1 MRDDIIYNAARAIA
15 QREGYLRV
23 TRPALAEESGLNFY
37 AIKNH
42 CRISELHKALKE
54 DGFPPGEP
62 HRNDPQQGEDT
73 KRRILQAAVK
83 LAELDGYQWLT
94 RKAVA
99 DQAGLA
105 QSASLVSHYFGSMVG
120 LKRAVL
126 RHAVEHR
133 LLPIVAQGLADQHPI
148 VTSASA
154 DLRAATAAYLA
165 GA

>member
-1 MRDDIIYNAARAIA
+1 MRDDIIKAARVIA
-15 QREGYLRV
+15 GRTGYLSV
-23 TRPALAEESGLNFY
+23 TRPKLMEETKLNIY

-42 CRISELHKALKE
+42 SRIEDIRKLLKE
-54 DGFPPGEP
+54 EGFKPGEA
-62 HRNDPQQGEDT
+62 HRNDPNQGGEET
-73 KRRILQAAVK
+73 RQRILQAAVK

-99 DQAGLA
+99 DQAGLG